1 MKKSYQIVRFHQTI
15 ALKNMKEIMK
25 RLISWKCSKICRFY
39 RLKEF
44 TLMRQCCFFWK
55 SRCLRW
61 NTKRTKNI
69 FNKNSKLINR
79 IRASRQAI
87 MGITNKRERKS
98 LMLINVRLVLKVINQ
113 IYEIIEHERLSDQPS

>member
-1 MKKSYQIVRFHQTI
+1 MSFLSPEGVYIDETMLFLLKKSLFKVKHE
-15 ALKNMKEIMK
+15 KN
-25 RLISWKCSKICRFY
+25 
-39 RLKEF
+39 
-44 TLMRQCCFFWK
+44 
-55 SRCLRW
+55 
-61 NTKRTKNI
+61 KNI
-69 FNKNSKLINR
+69 LNKNSKLINR